1 MWEKKMNVETVFIH
15 HSALTLIKREI
26 LNTANNYETGGVLL
40 GYISD
45 SNAVITHA
53 SSPGPNAIQKRQ
65 SIEIDTEYCQ
75 NFINQ
80 VFESSDGRYSYLGDW
95 HSHTKNSLLYSQI
108 DQREL
113 YRLSKHKKSR
123 VPFPLMM
130 IVYGGLE
137 IFRYRV
143 YQMYRRDILLITEQL
158 LSSGRF
164 SL

>member
-1 MWEKKMNVETVFIH
+1 MNDETVFIH

-26 LNTANNYETGGVLL
+26 LKAANNYETGGVLL

-45 SNAVITHA
+45 SIVVIMHA
-53 SSPGPNAIQKRQ
+53 CSPGPNAIQKRL

-80 VFESSDGRYSYLGDW
+80 VFESSGGRYTYLGDW

-108 DQREL
+108 DRWEL
-113 YRLSKHKKSR
+113 YRLSKHRKSR
-123 VPFPLMM
+123 APFPLMM
-130 IVYGGLE
+130 IVYGDLE

-143 YQMYRRDILLITEQL
+143 YQMHRNDILLLTEQL
-158 LSSGRF
+158 LSSG
-164 SL
+164 L